1 MFDPAASDG
10 ASPRG
15 ANGFIQKPFDFAQL
29 SQKLAQILGAALLAP
44 TAANR
49 QPFRL
54 IVLRTAG
61 REEELRRISPDRR
74 SGGRSTNW

>member
-1 MFDPAASDG
+1 MDLLETMAARHSVRSYKAD
-10 ASPRG
+10 AVEDQR
-15 ANGFIQKPFDFAQL
+15 
-29 SQKLAQILGAALLAP
+29 LAQVLEAARLAP